1 VADKTTYIRNRR
13 LLLEEIASLI
23 RDRQDV
29 RDAEEE
35 QQQRPPLR
43 HLKVGIDS
51 KVLACG
57 GCEHFLCQFCFM
69 IENELEDLDGET
81 ATIDC
86 FVLCTVGH
94 DRERRRSRNAILS
107 L

>member
-1 VADKTTYIRNRR
+1 MGIWKKQVIAAEKTVDIRNRR
-13 LLLEEIASLI
+13 RLLEEIASLV

-57 GCEHFLCQFCFM
+57 GCEHCLRQFC
-69 IENELEDLDGET
+69 L
-81 ATIDC
+81 
-86 FVLCTVGH
+86 
-94 DRERRRSRNAILS
+94 
-107 L
+107 